1 MSLRHSEA
9 NLRMPTITLPSWLI
23 DFAPHTPRL
32 NVHYNQTRQ
41 ESRTWT
47 RGYNF
52 FSEERQGSYEKENSE
67 LLTALS
73 FPYFGYEV
81 IRLSCDLTNILFVV
95 DVTTDHQSLDDARE
109 TCDLVR
115 LGAHHPS
122 GEHNSAFSS
131 IMADF
136 MTRYDRISKPNSRR
150 RFLSHLDACLDT
162 VVTQTSLRHHGKVI
176 ASIEQLRIER
186 RDNSAIKL
194 CFDILELGLGMDLP
208 HTGQGPPAWLAGG
221 NLLAFQHTTHH
232 HNTKEFMDIYLAAV
246 DLVWISNEVYS
257 YSMEKSIGHHEYN
270 LITLYMKHHQLDL
283 HGAFD
288 QVDREFRRIWAELQ
302 VQPSALSSFGIP
314 ELDTD
319 ISRFMDGLIQWIE
332 GMLQ

>member
-52 FSEERQGSYEKENSE
+52 FSEERQASYEKENSE

-109 TCDLVR
+109 TCNLVR
-115 LGAHHPS
+115 LGAHDPF
-122 GEHNSAFSS
+122 GEHNSVFSS

-136 MTRYDRISKPNSRR
+136 MTRYDRISKPNLRR
-150 RFLSHLDACLDT
+150 RFLSHLDAYLDT
-162 VVTQTSLRHHGKVI
+162 VVTQTSLRHHGKLI

-208 HTGQGPPAWLAGG
+208 Q
-221 NLLAFQHTTHH
+221 FVYD
-232 HNTKEFMDIYLAAV
+232 TKEFMDIYLAAV

-257 YSMEKSIGHHEYN
+257 YFMEKSIGHHEYN
-270 LITLYMKHHQLDL
+270 LITLYMKHHKLDL
-283 HGAFD
+283 QGAFD
-288 QVDREFRRIWAELQ
+288 QVDREFRRIWVELQ
-302 VQPSALSSFGIP
+302 VQRSTLTSFGIP